1 MQKPDFTKSFEKYGI
16 VWRAGLRVI
25 TRCGLAG
32 VDKMEYES
40 GLSGTVWEVLDEDVM
55 LVCLDD
61 PECAIKLVKAEPK
74 DLIAEAFLPAKTKVR
89 SHELELSLGDRRKV
103 IPNKEFGEVVK
114 HDAQTNTYMVRF
126 TAMKLLANVPTHVV
140 QPLPRK
146 LSMMERISAAA
157 VRLGKGRARDA
168 PLPNSSA
175 GTLAT
180 MDSSATALP
189 SPAHADPCSVSVSS
203 FLSGLGSDS
212 DEDPGLSASISNLMK
227 QPTYSNISGS
237 PRALKTSMRGRS
249 GSVKSMNTSVSWG
262 DYEDQDRGPV
272 PRSPADNSHE
282 SVVSSEDVA
291 ASPRRMRLSA
301 PLADRSRSKSPTPSP
316 AGASLVSLAS
326 KGSRRSP
333 RQAVNMALAGSPRC

>member
-157 VRLGKGRARDA
+157 TLRLPWFSKQRESDIR
-168 PLPNSSA
+168 NSSMLSA
-175 GTLAT
+175 P
-180 MDSSATALP
+180 SSSTQA
-189 SPAHADPCSVSVSS
+189 ADLSAVSFVSWQ
-203 FLSGLGSDS
+203 GSDS
-212 DEDPGLSASISNLMK
+212 DEDPGSSISNLMK
-227 QPTYSNISGS
+227 QPVYSNISGS
-237 PRALKTSMRGRS
+237 PRSLKFVRAASMC
-249 GSVKSMNTSVSWG
+249 VSWG

-272 PRSPADNSHE
+272 PRS
-282 SVVSSEDVA
+282 
-291 ASPRRMRLSA
+291 RTL
-301 PLADRSRSKSPTPSP
+301 
-316 AGASLVSLAS
+316 
-326 KGSRRSP
+326 
-333 RQAVNMALAGSPRC
+333 